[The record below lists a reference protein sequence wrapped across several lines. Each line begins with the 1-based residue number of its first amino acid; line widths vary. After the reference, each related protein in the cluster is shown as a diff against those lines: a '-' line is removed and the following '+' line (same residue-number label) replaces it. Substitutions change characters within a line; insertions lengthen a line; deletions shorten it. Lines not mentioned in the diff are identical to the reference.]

1 MFLFCTSGTVL
12 PSVAGI
18 YFISD
23 YLLQKMENRRKK
35 LQSRTTLE
43 HVTQKVWTN
52 SLGVKIWGSVNH
64 LSYGWFALKG
74 NSITRYSN
82 ALSVIFKCVWATTQ
96 LGDIS
101 LSPAPAIVVLKDR
114 PHQESI
120 SFIQVSI
127 PVFLMVTFTK
137 LSSIPLRWVFQ
148 KITLWRFWCLSFE
161 AVLLPSLIPFDQSV
175 KSLTFLIGSL
185 FYAAGSWITKQ
196 CQKWISRVL
205 FLEESHQEI
214 FSTMCSRFIP
224 PGPIHPSPSFLTRA
238 QLQLVSYDN
247 FIEHKETL
255 SYKIHKQGCFR
266 QQPI

>member
-82 ALSVIFKCVWATTQ
+82 AFSVIFKCVWATTQ

-114 PHQESI
+114 PHQKSI
-120 SFIQVSI
+120 SITQVSN
-127 PVFLMVTFTK
+127 PVFLTMTFTK
-137 LSSIPLRWVFQ
+137 LSSIQLSWVFQ
-148 KITLWRFWCLSFE
+148 KITLL
-161 AVLLPSLIPFDQSV
+161 
-175 KSLTFLIGSL
+175 GS
-185 FYAAGSWITKQ
+185 
-196 CQKWISRVL
+196 
-205 FLEESHQEI
+205 
-214 FSTMCSRFIP
+214 
-224 PGPIHPSPSFLTRA
+224 
-238 QLQLVSYDN
+238 N
-247 FIEHKETL
+247 F
-255 SYKIHKQGCFR
+255 
-266 QQPI
+266 